1 MTNESST
8 RFFPFNRALQVP
20 IGPPGLTYR
29 PSLPSSGILLV
40 FSWPSI
46 TLVTRIADSVWLTC
60 NVHTFPLNAPLLP
73 VRVYEP
79 EKSGLLAL
87 TVVGDTASKA
97 AKNVTKIE
105 QTNLFTIEYTVGSK
119 SILSDLIGLLRSH
132 IGD

>member
-1 MTNESST
+1 
-8 RFFPFNRALQVP
+8 
-20 IGPPGLTYR
+20 
-29 PSLPSSGILLV
+29 
-40 FSWPSI
+40 
-46 TLVTRIADSVWLTC
+46 
-60 NVHTFPLNAPLLP
+60 LLP